1 MFVNDIKM
9 FFLEMGARQRD
20 MVYTHRSCESAHLL
34 KIDPW
39 VTQTTLTGRVAA
51 VVIEVC
57 GGQPEVDVELRLHA
71 IIELSRLACR

>member
-9 FFLEMGARQRD
+9 FFYEMGARRRD
-20 MVYTHRSCESAHLL
+20 MVYTHRSCERAHLP
-34 KIDPW
+34 KIDSW

-57 GGQPEVDVELRLHA
+57 GEQPEVDVEVRLHA
-71 IIELSRLACR
+71 IIVLSRLACR